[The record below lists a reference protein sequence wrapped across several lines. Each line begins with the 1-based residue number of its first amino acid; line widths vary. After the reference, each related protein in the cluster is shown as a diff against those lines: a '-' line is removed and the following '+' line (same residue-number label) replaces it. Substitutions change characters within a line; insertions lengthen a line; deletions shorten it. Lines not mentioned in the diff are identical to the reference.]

1 MLKRSRSKP
10 GLDTGAQ
17 GNRSDALA
25 AIDALYAQEMKDNI
39 AALRER
45 RRIRRHQQSMS
56 RLVEYWPVAVGIIL
70 SFFAPQVRDLLA
82 PVGQWAMWLIFP
94 FVVIAQRPEIYMGDQ
109 MAVIL
114 PMVMLYIQFPL
125 EGLLA
130 KIALKGN
137 VTISG
142 VAGQFLFYHL
152 LGVTELWLVNGVLQQ
167 ILKH

>member
-1 MLKRSRSKP
+1 MFKRSASKP
-10 GLDTGAQ
+10 GPHKGSQ
-17 GNRSDALA
+17 GNRSDAQT
-25 AIDALYAQEMKDNI
+25 AIDALYAQEMRDNV

-45 RRIRRHQQSMS
+45 RRIRRHQQSVS
-56 RLVEYWPVAVGIIL
+56 RLVEYWPVAVGIVL
-70 SFFAPQVRDLLA
+70 SFFAPQLRDLIA
-82 PVGQWAMWLIFP
+82 PLGQWGMWLIFP
-94 FVVIAQRPEIYMGDQ
+94 FAVIAGRPEIYMGDE

-152 LGVTELWLVNGVLQQ
+152 LGITELWLVNGAVRQVLAR
-167 ILKH
+167 

>member
-1 MLKRSRSKP
+1 MLMRSRTKP

-25 AIDALYAQEMKDNI
+25 AIDALYAQEMKANI

-45 RRIRRHQQSMS
+45 RRTGGTKS
-56 RLVEYWPVAVGIIL
+56 RCRVWSSIGRWPWVLCSAFSLRKCATCWPRWGNG
-70 SFFAPQVRDLLA
+70 R
-82 PVGQWAMWLIFP
+82 MWLIFP

-142 VAGQFLFYHL
+142 VAGQVLFYHL
-152 LGVTELWLVNGVLQQ
+152 LGVTELWLVNGVVQQ